1 MPQTAKYD
9 DQKYTSR
16 GKFYTLHIDSEI
28 MNDGVKE
35 LNDNKVGAPFVYSD
49 TCFMVTALFRNTV
62 GVAYRQM

>member
-1 MPQTAKYD
+1 
-9 DQKYTSR
+9 
-16 GKFYTLHIDSEI
+16 

-35 LNDNKVGAPFVYSD
+35 LNDNKAGAPFVYSD

>member
-1 MPQTAKYD
+1 MDLNFYNNFVQQTAKYD

-28 MNDGVKE
+28 MNDGVKK

-49 TCFMVTALFRNTV
+49 YMFYDNCIV
-62 GVAYRQM
+62 